1 MTIKGISGEFR
12 PPRQA
17 KIRLG
22 YKPSG
27 KSYPKD
33 SDVFVGRTEDGLTKE
48 MLQAYKATRIEGAE
62 GETWGLGKSLRM
74 MSYFEWDRVHPRR
87 DTELVV
93 GLLNRAWAHS
103 TLHCSGD
110 GGDVDGVAFARD
122 EVYMTAITK
131 ATKTKARARDGGW
144 EVTCAGPRCA
154 MWHTNNK
161 TNNLATCHR
170 ELRFLAQL
178 LHPTTDPEDPNY
190 MRNFGSVEIVSG
202 SFNGMLDVQSGLQL
216 LREVAGRSFNVPFNL
231 QRVPRTM
238 LVEGKRL
245 VKATLVVSFDN
256 DEAIR
261 FGYSDPKL
269 SIVRP
274 AVRKQLMA
282 QRREQLELA
291 RMEVDY
297 DSVRDI
303 QPQLEAHN
311 GSASHFETSPEVP
324 KDEALTADRDQVI
337 ENAVEQ
343 AGPREYT
350 AAELNRLLSK
360 DERDELKKAS
370 GGTPG
375 QPATLTR
382 LRELVAAAFGH
393 FGEPLGD
400 LSALRLRHALW
411 IKDALAQEMQAEPTT
426 SGDKAV
432 STSPAEPA
440 TGNGGTDGSAS
451 GQSAVPASPE
461 PVQQELIR

>member
-1 MTIKGISGEFR
+1 MPIRGISGEFR

-22 YKPSG
+22 YKPLG
-27 KSYPKD
+27 KNYPKD
-33 SDVFVGRTEDGLTKE
+33 ADVFVGKMEDGLTKE
-48 MLQAYKATRIEGAE
+48 IVQAYGKGTIEGAE
-62 GETWGLGKSLRM
+62 GEAWNLGKSLRM

-87 DTELVV
+87 GAELVV

-110 GGDVDGVAFARD
+110 GGETVGQAFARD
-122 EVYMTAITK
+122 EAYMTAITK
-131 ATKTKARARDGGW
+131 TTKTKAKARDGGW
-144 EVTCAGPRCA
+144 DVVCMGPKCA

-161 TNNLATCHR
+161 ANSLATCHR

-178 LHPTTDPEDPNY
+178 LHPATNPEDPNY
-190 MRNFGSVEIVSG
+190 MKNFGSVEIVSG

-297 DSVRDI
+297 DSVKDVL
-303 QPQLEAHN
+303 PQLEAHD
-311 GSASHFETSPEVP
+311 ASRTTSP
-324 KDEALTADRDQVI
+324 DADALSDGEPVTADRDDVVQQ
-337 ENAVEQ
+337 AVDE
-343 AGPREYT
+343 AEPRQLSKE
-350 AAELNRLLSK
+350 ELNRLLSK
-360 DERDELKKAS
+360 DERNELKVLT
-370 GGTPG
+370 GGVPG
-375 QPATLTR
+375 QPSTLAK
-382 LRELVAAAFGH
+382 LREFVTAAYRAFD
-393 FGEPLGD
+393 ERPSD
-400 LSALRLRHALW
+400 LSDLRVRHALW
-411 IKDALAQEMQAEPTT
+411 IRDALAQESRDSDQREAAATESAGLESQRHEETP
-426 SGDKAV
+426 GAV
-432 STSPAEPA
+432 NP
-440 TGNGGTDGSAS
+440 D
-451 GQSAVPASPE
+451 SPE
-461 PVQQELIR
+461 SVQQELIK

>member
-1 MTIKGISGEFR
+1 MPIKGISGEFR

-22 YKPSG
+22 YKPVG
-27 KSYPKD
+27 KNYPKD
-33 SDVFVGRTEDGLTKE
+33 SDVFVAKHEDGITKE
-48 MLQAYKATRIEGAE
+48 MIEAYGKGKITEAE
-62 GETWGLGKSLRM
+62 GEVWSLGKSLRM

-87 DTELVV
+87 GSELVV

-110 GGDVDGVAFARD
+110 GGDVPGQAFARD
-122 EVYMTAITK
+122 EAYMTAITK

-144 EVTCAGPRCA
+144 DVACTGPKCP

-161 TNNLATCHR
+161 ANNLATCHR

-178 LHPTTDPEDPNY
+178 LHPTTNPEDPNY
-190 MRNFGSVEIVSG
+190 MKNFGSVEIVSG

-297 DSVRDI
+297 DSVKDVL
-303 QPQLEAHN
+303 PQLEAHVDL
-311 GSASHFETSPEVP
+311 GRTTSP
-324 KDEALTADRDQVI
+324 DADALSDSGAVTADRDEVVQEAVD
-337 ENAVEQ
+337 AVELSK
-343 AGPREYT
+343 E
-350 AAELNRLLSK
+350 ELNRRLSAE
-360 DERDELKKAS
+360 ERNELKTKS
-370 GGTPG
+370 GGVPG
-375 QPATLTR
+375 EPSTLTH
-382 LRELVAAAFGH
+382 LRELVAAAFAH
-393 FGEPLGD
+393 FSEPADD
-400 LSALRLRHALW
+400 LSALRVRHAIW
-411 IKDALAQEMQAEPTT
+411 IKDALAQEGRDSDQRETTATESPQLESQRHEEPPV
-426 SGDKAV
+426 AV
-432 STSPAEPA
+432 NPAP
-440 TGNGGTDGSAS
+440 
-451 GQSAVPASPE
+451 PE
-461 PVQQELIR
+461 PVQQALIK